1 MRTTYEPG
9 CFMTVR
15 VDDEN
20 QGRNTGNNSDQFEL
34 VLETEQYMTVRIPV
48 NARQPHPGDEIL
60 DSLSFETV
68 AYQVDKMAITIVG
81 PLEWREFLESMRAIS
96 KE

>member
-34 VLETEQYMTVRIPV
+34 VLKTEQEMTVRIPV
-48 NARQPHPGDEIL
+48 DARQPSRVL

-68 AYQVDKMAITIVG
+68 DYQVDKVAITIVG